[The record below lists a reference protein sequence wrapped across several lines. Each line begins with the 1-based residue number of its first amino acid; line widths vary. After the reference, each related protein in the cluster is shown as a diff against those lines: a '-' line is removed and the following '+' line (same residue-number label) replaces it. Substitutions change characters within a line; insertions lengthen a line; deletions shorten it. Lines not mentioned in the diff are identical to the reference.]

1 MQRLESSITFYVYIL
16 ECADGSY
23 YVGLA
28 RNGLYNRID
37 EHNAGKY
44 RGYTFSRRPV
54 KLVWS
59 QDFSRLTQAIGIER
73 QLKGWRREK
82 KKALIDGRYDLL
94 PQLSRTAKPHPSTS
108 SG

>member
-1 MQRLESSITFYVYIL
+1 MFIFWSAPTAR
-16 ECADGSY
+16 

-28 RNGLYNRID
+28 RNGLDTRLG
-37 EHNAGKY
+37 EHNEGKY

-59 QDFSRLTQAIGIER
+59 QDFIRLTQAIAFER

-82 KKALIDGRYDLL
+82 KKALIEGRYDLL
-94 PQLSRTAKPHPSTS
+94 PELSKTAEKKHPSTS